1 MIKYLLGAIL
11 FLAVIGGA
19 FKYESND
26 ESWQLIILK
35 EEALNSVTNGGKRI
49 YKQIKRII
57 SDSELEDTVEIILEE
72 N

>member
-11 FLAVIGGA
+11 ALAIIGGA
-19 FKYESND
+19 FKYESNED
-26 ESWQLIILK
+26 SWHLVVLK
-35 EEALNSVTNGGKRI
+35 KEALNSVTNGGKRI

-57 SDSELEDTVEIILEE
+57 SDSELADTSGIILEE